1 MKEMIEKYRQMN
13 HFGRHMSMD
22 FHITEPGNVEY
33 AMVVDEQHM
42 ATLNAAHGGAIAGM
56 MDGILGVAA
65 LSAVAE
71 DGKLVATIEFKIS
84 FFAPAGLNDILIGNG
99 KVLKKGKKI
108 VFTEGEI
115 RNQEDVLI
123 AKASGTFSSY
133 EPK

>member
-22 FHITEPGNVEY
+22 FHINEPGNVEY

-123 AKASGTFSSY
+123 AKASGTFSAY